1 MKSEDSLKLYFL
13 VKRRCVLL
21 WSGKEKVRVQVLLC
35 IQSISDNPRSVP
47 SSCDLFSYT
56 VCVHMLHVTVRY
68 GSQRGKY
75 AVYVPCSRE
84 YYRPLYTSMDIC
96 HDDCV
101 CHRAIQSQ
109 CKNGSTKEQAVN
121 RVK

>member
-68 GSQRGKY
+68 GLNTASMQCMY
-75 AVYVPCSRE
+75 PVAANITDPYTHPWIYVMMTVCATV
-84 YYRPLYTSMDIC
+84 LYNPNVKME
-96 HDDCV
+96 
-101 CHRAIQSQ
+101 AP
-109 CKNGSTKEQAVN
+109 KNK
-121 RVK
+121 R